1 MKKFLTLPHA
11 LRVVGVLIV
20 GAVFLTSTGMISID
34 SQATKDATQIAV
46 DSMATG
52 ADATAAI
59 VVDSSGSTSN
69 SIVGTWV
76 SIVPPL
82 LAIGF
87 ALIFRQ
93 VLLALFMGIW
103 MGAWLVGERSFVG
116 VFGSFFESLT
126 GYIVPQTAD
135 EGHMSILIFTLLIGG
150 MIGIISKNGGTR
162 GVIRQLGKLVKSK
175 PQGQLLTSLLG
186 FVIFFDDYANTMVVG
201 NTMRPLTDKLKIS
214 RAKLAYL
221 VDSTA
226 APVATVALIST
237 WIGAMVGYIAS
248 ASAGIEGF
256 SEPAYT
262 VFLKALPFNFYAFF
276 TIFFVILIAISGKDF
291 GPMLA
296 ERIKLYKAAKNPELD
311 TYGLYKE
318 EDYEEEKKETV
329 SHWLNAFIPIFMLI
343 GGVVGGLIVTGE
355 GSTIQDII
363 GSADS
368 YAALVW
374 GSMLSMVF
382 AIVLTVGQRLLPFDD
397 TLDAMFSGMHTMYD
411 GLLVLVLAW
420 SLSAITQDLGTADFL
435 VTAFGTAID
444 PMYLPLV
451 VFVLSAATAFATGSS
466 WGTMGILM
474 PLVLP
479 LVWNL
484 GLQYGY
490 PTDEISV
497 FLYAAVSAVLA
508 GAVLGD
514 HISPISD
521 TTILSS
527 LATQCNHIEH
537 VNTQIPYALVGGALA
552 LVSYLAVVA
561 WGLPGWIAYLVGAG
575 AIVAVIWTFGKSP
588 DPNDYA

>member
-20 GAVFLTSTGMISID
+20 GAVFLTSTGMIPID